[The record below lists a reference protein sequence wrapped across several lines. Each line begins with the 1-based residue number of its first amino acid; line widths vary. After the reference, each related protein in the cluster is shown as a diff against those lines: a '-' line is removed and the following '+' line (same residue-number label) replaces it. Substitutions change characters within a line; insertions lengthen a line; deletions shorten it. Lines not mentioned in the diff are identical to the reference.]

1 VDWHPTEDDLI
12 QHFYGDG
19 AAQDE
24 ARIDAHL
31 NTCASCQTSWIDVRE
46 TMQMIDVA
54 RVPEPPNG
62 YERVLWAQIQPA
74 LAAATPRRASWLAW
88 PRVLAPAGALA
99 AVLLVGVT
107 TWQMVQPAASRVD
120 PKTTVT
126 TAAAP
131 LDAKAATRQRERV
144 LLAALN
150 GHFDDAQLVL
160 TELMNTPETNASDF
174 TFAHDVAS
182 DLVASGRLYRAT
194 AVQNGNTRLA
204 AMLDDLES
212 VLVDVAKTDKMNQA
226 DLQSLRTRITNSNLL
241 FKVQALA
248 NDVRERQKT
257 LATE

>member
-1 VDWHPTEDDLI
+1 MDWHPTEDDLI

-19 AAQDE
+19 AAEDE
-24 ARIDAHL
+24 ARIDTHL
-31 NTCASCQTSWIDVRE
+31 NACASCQTAWMDVRE

-74 LAAATPRRASWLAW
+74 LASAKPRRASWLAW
-88 PRVLAPAGALA
+88 PRILAPVGALA
-99 AVLLVGVT
+99 AVVLVGIVT
-107 TWQMVQPAASRVD
+107 VHTLQPAATRVD
-120 PKTTVT
+120 PKTTV
-126 TAAAP
+126 AAAP
-131 LDAKAATRQRERV
+131 LDAKTAARQRERV

-150 GHFDDAQLVL
+150 SHFDDAQLVL
-160 TELMNTPETNASDF
+160 TELMNAPETTASDF
-174 TFAHDVAS
+174 TFAREAAG
-182 DLVASGRLYRAT
+182 DLVASGRLYRIT
-194 AVQNGNTRLA
+194 AEQNGNTRLA
-204 AMLDDLES
+204 AMLSDLES
-212 VLVDVAKTDKMNQA
+212 VLVDVSKTDKMNQA